1 MTARHPHGPIPLV
14 WLLSGSCN
22 TNRGNKYP
30 VKKFREK
37 NFPEPALLGIMNA
50 IQFRSYIAGLQE
62 KFQEILT
69 KIIFNNNNK
78 KSTVRHTD
86 WESYR
91 KY

>member
-1 MTARHPHGPIPLV
+1 MD
-14 WLLSGSCN
+14 
-22 TNRGNKYP
+22 
-30 VKKFREK
+30 
-37 NFPEPALLGIMNA
+37 A
-50 IQFRSYIAGLQE
+50 IQFRSYIAELQE

-86 WESYR
+86 WENYR